1 VWVISSA
8 LCLVLTLRGVHSV
21 TSCLVDNHHIL
32 HELVKDKCSN
42 WRLTT
47 VYEDIRVLRRSF
59 VHVINMLTQTYYVV
73 FYSLARAAATEYI
86 NVTWQGS

>member
-1 VWVISSA
+1 MQ
-8 LCLVLTLRGVHSV
+8 
-21 TSCLVDNHHIL
+21 
-32 HELVKDKCSN
+32 
-42 WRLTT
+42 LTT

-59 VHVINMLTQTYYVV
+59 VHVINMSTQTYYVV